1 MNFMIL
7 AQQQAA
13 QATQASGLSAIFQNP
28 MFMIVI
34 MAVLFWVLLIRPQR
48 KAQKAQQER
57 LSALAKGDKVIT
69 SAGIHGH
76 VIHVGDT
83 SITLQIADGVNV
95 TLEKSAV
102 IHVQKKDG
110 AEIK

>member
-1 MNFMIL
+1 MNLMIL
-7 AQQQAA
+7 AQQAA
-13 QATQASGLSAIFQNP
+13 QTTAPTGLQAIFNNP

-57 LSALAKGDKVIT
+57 LSALKKGDKVIT

-83 SITLQIADGVNV
+83 SITLQIAEGINIVM
-95 TLEKSAV
+95 EKSAV
-102 IHVQKKDG
+102 VHVQKKDG
-110 AEIK
+110 E